1 MLEDKIGHYVT
12 KHYVMKLFKLKT
24 QQFLQEPTYQ
34 LSKEP
39 DTDILHLLCFLLL
52 LQKKSVYLTL
62 IASKKILKK
71 SPSPTLKIARLGRK
85 EKCFPPV
92 CQIETRKSKAGGKKE
107 VIKKANSWKRN
118 VACELI
124 STSLLK

>member
-1 MLEDKIGHYVT
+1 MLEDKIGRYVT

-24 QQFLQEPTYQ
+24 LQFLQEPTYQ

-62 IASKKILKK
+62 IASKKI
-71 SPSPTLKIARLGRK
+71 
-85 EKCFPPV
+85 
-92 CQIETRKSKAGGKKE
+92 
-107 VIKKANSWKRN
+107 
-118 VACELI
+118 
-124 STSLLK
+124 